1 MEIKEAIQSIADAET
16 ITGFTAQSVVKD
28 DKLLG
33 SFCTMIHDQYYR
45 DGNKDS
51 LIEMYG
57 EEVIETILAYGED
70 NNLIKKEGGN
80 DVSN

>member
-1 MEIKEAIQSIADAET
+1 MTIEEAVQSIADAET

-28 DKLLG
+28 SKLLG

-45 DGNKDS
+45 DGNKNS

-70 NNLIKKEGGN
+70 NNLIKNEGGK